1 MLILW
6 LLAYGACELWLLLRF
21 TLEIYTKGQL
31 NFFGSSIFDGDDR
44 LCVDIWYEK
53 IKKFDELVWDRT
65 IFTGYGDRIVCYMEF
80 WMLLVRFRL
89 S

>member
-1 MLILW
+1 MVMT
-6 LLAYGACELWLLLRF
+6 AYALTYG
-21 TLEIYTKGQL
+21 
-31 NFFGSSIFDGDDR
+31 
-44 LCVDIWYEK
+44 